1 MWLHRESWPL
11 ASLIHVGEGHS
22 CEDITPVGR
31 GLEPAQIEQFI
42 SDGFVRIDHAFPRER
57 ADAARAILWKATGC
71 SPDDPAT
78 WTQPVIRLG
87 MFTQAPFIEAA
98 NTPRLHAAF
107 DQLVGQGRWRRPAAM
122 GTFPVRFPSA
132 VDPGDAGWHIDVSF
146 GTDTPDFMSWRANIH
161 SKGRA
166 LLMLFLFSDVG
177 EHDAP
182 TRIRVGSHADIARQL
197 APAGE
202 QGLTLGEL
210 AADGFA
216 DERASPRCHGH
227 RRRRHGVPV
236 PSVPG
241 ACRAAAPGEAS
252 AIPGPAAAAARE
264 MAYPGY
270 MGLVYGG
277 DRA

>member
-1 MWLHRESWPL
+1 MK
-11 ASLIHVGEGHS
+11 
-22 CEDITPVGR
+22 DTTPAVR

-42 SDGFVRIDHAFPRER
+42 TDGFVRIDHAYSRER

-87 MFTQAPFIEAA
+87 MFTQSPFIDAA

-107 DQLVGQGRWRRPAAM
+107 DQLVGHERWLRPAAL

-132 VDPGDAGWHIDVSF
+132 VDPGDVGWHIDVSF
-146 GTDTPDFMSWRANIH
+146 GTETPDFMSWRANIN

-177 EHDAP
+177 EDDAP
-182 TRIRVGSHADIARQL
+182 TRIRVGSHTDIARQL

-202 QGLTLGEL
+202 EGLTLTEL
-210 AADGFA
+210 AADGFGTSAHRPVVAATGNAGTVYLCHPFLVHAAQPHKGERPRFLAQPPLLPA
-216 DERASPRCHGH
+216 DQDNRPRRDLNPVEQATARALGR
-227 RRRRHGVPV
+227 V
-236 PSVPG
+236 
-241 ACRAAAPGEAS
+241 
-252 AIPGPAAAAARE
+252 
-264 MAYPGY
+264 
-270 MGLVYGG
+270 L
-277 DRA
+277 